1 MDKFLKN
8 HKLPKL
14 TQGEIAVTIQD
25 TEIKVK
31 NLLKNEISRSRW
43 FHWRIL
49 PSISRRIAPIHH
61 ELFQKIEE
69 VAIFPNSFFFFFL
82 RPLSPGHQNQVR
94 RVFKKKKHNTNLHFS
109 S

>member
-1 MDKFLKN
+1 MNETDKFLKN

-25 TEIKVK
+25 TKIKVK

-49 PSISRRIAPIHH
+49 PSISRRIASIHH
-61 ELFQKIEE
+61 KLFQKIEE
-69 VAIFPNSFFFFFL
+69 VAIFPNSFFFFVTIIIWT
-82 RPLSPGHQNQVR
+82 PKPG
-94 RVFKKKKHNTNLHFS
+94 KES
-109 S
+109 I